1 MAFCAPK
8 VTPKKQGWEGYSRRK
23 QISILAVIVYGDE
36 SPISGSKSGRL
47 PGKFGIPE
55 SSARRLRDPIGIKI
69 FWP

>member
-8 VTPKKQGWEGYSRRK
+8 VTPKNRAGKDIQGS
-23 QISILAVIVYGDE
+23 QQLSSLAVIVYGDE
-36 SPISGSKSGRL
+36 IPISGSKLGLL

-55 SSARRLRDPIGIKI
+55 SGARWLRDLIGIKI